1 MKDHL
6 FLDDFYN
13 IKLYDFIKNESNNRE
28 IKKAYELVKDEVIEK
43 KEEINDLENKL
54 LNLSKTYKDGT
65 QPLLSLRC
73 RVSNLL
79 FKSINYKFQK
89 IDFKEKPA
97 GFYSS
102 LKSELF
108 PNSLQDEGQTF
119 LKLNFSKD
127 LEIKI
132 KKEFKDTFSKNR
144 VPINWR
150 LKEIKELI
158 DKFNNEIIKN
168 KEEQFQN
175 FESVKF
181 PLGIEIVFDFNNKL
195 SGLAHWVDIKFK
207 TNKRIKKI
215 LDDYGIDSA
224 SIWSKLATYSV
235 LKLKKAWKIRLNEEL
250 PSEIESLLKSYK
262 FEYPIAKK
270 IYNKK
275 NKRTY
280 GWMPDEIFLRSL
292 NPPQK
297 DYEKLRIIN
306 KIYSLFEKDKIQPL
320 QNNIPESDSSSKFND
335 FNLIKVQDFIYKILE
350 EDLQEIVN
358 KKFYKMQDDFLKN
371 PWKKLI
377 WKFYSEGLNQRKIA
391 VLVDKSQTTVFR
403 VLKKVEP
410 FIEDVSIEILPSFEK
425 KLIFLNKNKNYP
437 LNNSI
442 EFYIEDFID
451 KEYYEDITKKFLE
464 KVRNIRN
471 DISLI
476 DSFNNYF
483 FQLLTCPLQDD
494 EIRNKKDSIT
504 YFQKLV
510 MNYFKYE

>member
-6 FLDDFYN
+6 LKEDFYN
-13 IKLYDFIKNESNNRE
+13 IKLFDSIKNECTSRE
-28 IKKAYELVKDEVIEK
+28 IKKAYELVEDEVFEK

-54 LNLSKTYKDGT
+54 LNLSKTCQDGT

-79 FKSINYKFQK
+79 FKSINYRFQK
-89 IDFKEKPA
+89 IDFKKKPV
-97 GFYSS
+97 GFYSQ
-102 LKSELF
+102 LKGELF
-108 PNSLQDEGQTF
+108 PNSLQDKGQTF

-150 LKEIKELI
+150 LKEIKDQI
-158 DKFNNEIIKN
+158 DKFNNEFIKD
-168 KEEQFQN
+168 KEEKFKN
-175 FESVKF
+175 FESVKL

-195 SGLAHWVDIKFK
+195 AGLAHWVDIKFK
-207 TNKRIKKI
+207 TNKRIKEI

-250 PSEIESLLKSYK
+250 PSELESLLKSYK
-262 FEYPIAKK
+262 IEYPLAKK

-280 GWMPDEIFLRSL
+280 GWIPDENFLRSL

-306 KIYSLFEKDKIQPL
+306 KVYSLFEKDIIKPL
-320 QNNIPESDSSSKFND
+320 KNNNSESDSSSKFI
-335 FNLIKVQDFIYKILE
+335 NLDVIRVKDFIFKILE

-371 PWKKLI
+371 PWEKLI

-391 VLVDKSQTTVFR
+391 VLVDKSQTTIFR

-410 FIEDVSIEILPSFEK
+410 FIKDVSIEILPSFEK
-425 KLIFLNKNKNYP
+425 KLNFLNKNKNYP
-437 LNNSI
+437 INNSI
-442 EFYIEDFID
+442 EFYIKDSLD
-451 KEYYEDITKKFLE
+451 KEYYEDITKEFLE

-476 DSFNNYF
+476 DSFNIYF
-483 FQLLTCPLQDD
+483 FQLLNGPLQND

-510 MNYFKYE
+510 NNYFKHE